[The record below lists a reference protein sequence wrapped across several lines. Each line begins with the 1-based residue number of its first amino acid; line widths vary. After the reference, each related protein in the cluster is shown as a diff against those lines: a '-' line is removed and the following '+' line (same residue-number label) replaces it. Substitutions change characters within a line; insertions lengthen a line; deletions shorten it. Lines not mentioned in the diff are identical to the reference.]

1 MALLSASDLV
11 WRGGG
16 ARVCGCWG
24 RGCVKF
30 DLGKGDNE
38 TAGLVITMGHGE
50 GREQAGSVDG
60 VRMGAR
66 EPSYLVKFRPKYP
79 CFAKTNDR

>member
-1 MALLSASDLV
+1 MLVVFEKWHVKVASEE
-11 WRGGG
+11 
-16 ARVCGCWG
+16 A
-24 RGCVKF
+24 
-30 DLGKGDNE
+30 DNE

-60 VRMGAR
+60 VQMGAC
-66 EPSYLVKFRPKYP
+66 EQSYRVKFRPKYP